1 MELIF
6 SKMVINILGNI
17 LKGYL
22 MDKESISGQTVMFI
36 KVILIE
42 DLNKVKESGNKN
54 LKILTIILKLINMKV
69 NIFKI

>member
-1 MELIF
+1 
-6 SKMVINILGNI
+6 
-17 LKGYL
+17 

>member
-1 MELIF
+1 
-6 SKMVINILGNI
+6 
-17 LKGYL
+17 
-22 MDKESISGQTVMFI
+22 VMFI